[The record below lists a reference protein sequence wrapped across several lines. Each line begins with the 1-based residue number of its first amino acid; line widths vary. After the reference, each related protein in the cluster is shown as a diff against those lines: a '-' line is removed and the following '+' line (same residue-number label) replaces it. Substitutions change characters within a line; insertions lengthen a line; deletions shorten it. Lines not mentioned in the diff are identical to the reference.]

1 MAGAGDSDSLMLAT
15 APARV
20 PTFVVKP
27 SSGWRFLDL
36 AELWHY
42 RELVVFLA
50 WRDISVRYKQTALG
64 AAWALIQPLFLML
77 VFTLVFGVIAKLP
90 SDGIPYPLF
99 AYAGLLPWQLFAFAL
114 TEASNSVVANER
126 LITKVYFPRIIIP
139 LASVIVGLVDFAVGL
154 VVLAGLM
161 LFFRVPPG
169 PMFWVLPIFI
179 LLALLT
185 ALGVGMWLAALNV
198 QFRDVRYTLPFL
210 TQIWLL
216 ATPVMYPSSI
226 APEPWRSLLALNP
239 MSGVVDGFRWSLL
252 GAGRAPDAFLA
263 ISLVT
268 CVALL
273 VSGIFYFRRMERTFA
288 DII

>member
-1 MAGAGDSDSLMLAT
+1 MLAT
-15 APARV
+15 TPTTRV
-20 PTFVVKP
+20 PTVVVKP
-27 SSGWRFLDL
+27 SRGYRWLDL
-36 AELWHY
+36 RELWHY
-42 RELVVFLA
+42 RELIVFLA

-64 AAWALIQPLFLML
+64 ALWALLQPLLLML
-77 VFTLVFGVIAKLP
+77 VFTLVFGVLAKMP

-99 AYAGLLPWQLFAFAL
+99 VYTGLLPWQLFAFAL

-139 LASVIVGLVDFAVGL
+139 LASVVVGLVDFAVGL

-161 LFFRVPPG
+161 LFFGVPPG
-169 PMFWVLPIFI
+169 PMFWSLPIFV

-185 ALGVGMWLAALNV
+185 ALGIGMWLAALNV

-210 TQIWLL
+210 NQFWLL
-216 ATPVMYPSSI
+216 ATPVMYPSAI

-252 GAGRAPDAFLA
+252 GAGHAPDAFLVV
-263 ISLVT
+263 SLVT
-268 CVALL
+268 CAVLL
-273 VSGIFYFRRMERTFA
+273 ASGVLYFRRMERAFA